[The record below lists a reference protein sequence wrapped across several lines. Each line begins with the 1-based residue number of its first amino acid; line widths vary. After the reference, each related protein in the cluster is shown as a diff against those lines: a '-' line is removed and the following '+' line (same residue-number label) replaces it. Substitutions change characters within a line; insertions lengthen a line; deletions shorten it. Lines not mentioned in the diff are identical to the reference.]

1 MNNQIIDGRY
11 KLQKKL
17 GEGAMGIVYKGEI
30 IANQQTVAIKALK
43 PQAIHENPTR
53 LERFIREADALYQL
67 EHPHIVRVIDTIKYN
82 NLYFIVMEYMAGGSL
97 RSLMDKEGKLPIKF
111 TVETALDL
119 SDALVRTHRLK
130 IIHRDVK
137 PDNVL
142 LNENGIPRLT
152 DFGAAHIANAD
163 ALTAAGAYIGTMHY
177 MAPEILLGQEISAKV
192 DVWSFGIVLYEML
205 TGFTPFMG
213 SKLKDLVMAILKQPV
228 PTTDKLRPD
237 TPARLATLIDNML
250 QKDAAKRTSS
260 MRHVGLELEEILE
273 AMP

>member
-11 KLQKKL
+11 KMITKL
-17 GEGAMGIVYKGEI
+17 GEGAMGIVYKGEV
-30 IANQQTVAIKALK
+30 IATNQPIAIKALK

-67 EHPHIVRVIDTIKYN
+67 EHPHIVRVIDTVKYN
-82 NLYFIVMEYMAGGSL
+82 NLYFIIMEYMAGGSL
-97 RSLMDKEGKLPIKF
+97 RSLMDEEGKLPIKF
-111 TVETALDL
+111 TAETALDL

-177 MAPEILLGQEISAKV
+177 MAPEILLGKDMTPQV
-192 DVWSFGIVLYEML
+192 DIWSFGVMLYEML
-205 TGFTPFMG
+205 TGYTPFMG
-213 SKLKDLVMAILKQPV
+213 MKLKDLVMAILKQPV
-228 PTTDKLRPD
+228 PAIDKLRPD
-237 TPARLATLIDNML
+237 IPPRLATLINNML
-250 QKDAAKRTSS
+250 QKDESKRISS
-260 MRHVGLELEEILE
+260 MRQVGLELEETLD